1 MFWNPL
7 LTKTL
12 CRSAKWPALHYIYQ
26 NPESGEW
33 VASDNRILL
42 AEDNGTPPL
51 AEWWNADG
59 TPANM
64 LGLEYPYE
72 KLIRDTLAGI
82 NLTAPITS
90 IKPKGTF
97 TFIGSYATTTDN
109 FNKILSFIGNDGVVK
124 YHKEF
129 YQPVYFESSDKKRR
143 ALAMPFKRVDNGFRV
158 LDVDENLITV
168 CDSYEQAESVASALG
183 IEYII
188 KEKGEL
194 ND

>member
-7 LTKTL
+7 LTETL
-12 CRSAKWPALHYIYQ
+12 CKSRKWPALHYIYQ
-26 NPESGEW
+26 NPKTGEW

-51 AEWWNADG
+51 AEWWKADG
-59 TPANM
+59 TPANV

-72 KLIRDTLAGI
+72 RIIKDTLKEI
-82 NLTAPITS
+82 NLTTPITS
-90 IKPKGTF
+90 IKPKGIF
-97 TFIGSYATTTDN
+97 TFIGNYAIKTDD

-124 YHKEF
+124 YLKEF

-143 ALAMPFKRVDNGFRV
+143 ALAMPFTRIDNGWTL
-158 LDVDENLITV
+158 LDTDENLITV
-168 CDSYEQAESVASALG
+168 CSSYEQAESVGNALG

-188 KEKGEL
+188 KDGGGP